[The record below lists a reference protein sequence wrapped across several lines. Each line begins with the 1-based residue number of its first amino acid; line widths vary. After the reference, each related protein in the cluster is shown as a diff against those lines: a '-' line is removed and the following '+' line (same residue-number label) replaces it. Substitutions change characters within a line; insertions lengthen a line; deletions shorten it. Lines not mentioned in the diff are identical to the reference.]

1 MKKKKEELVICI
13 YDENGPNVQ
22 DVILETF
29 RKYIKLQ
36 LTNNSF
42 SVSNNKENLKK
53 KGNDKICKQNI

>member
-13 YDENGPNVQ
+13 YDENGPNINE
-22 DVILETF
+22 VILEAF

-42 SVSNNKENLKK
+42 SVSNNKENLNK
-53 KGNDKICKQNI
+53 KGNDKICK

>member
-1 MKKKKEELVICI
+1 MEKKKEELVICI

-22 DVILETF
+22 DVILEAF

-42 SVSNNKENLKK
+42 SVSNNKEILNK
-53 KGNDKICKQNI
+53 KGNDKICK

>member
-22 DVILETF
+22 DVILESF

-42 SVSNNKENLKK
+42 SVSNNKDNLKK
-53 KGNDKICKQNI
+53 KGNDKICK

>member
-13 YDENGPNVQ
+13 YDENGPNIN
-22 DVILETF
+22 DVILEVF

-42 SVSNNKENLKK
+42 SVSYNKENLNK
-53 KGNDKICKQNI
+53 KGNEKICK

>member
-22 DVILETF
+22 DVILEAF

-53 KGNDKICKQNI
+53 KGNDKICK

>member
-22 DVILETF
+22 DVILEAF

-42 SVSNNKENLKK
+42 SVSNNKENLNK
-53 KGNDKICKQNI
+53 KG

>member
-22 DVILETF
+22 DVILEAF
-29 RKYIKLQ
+29 RKYLKLK
-36 LTNNSF
+36 LSNNSF

-53 KGNDKICKQNI
+53 KGNDKICK

>member
-22 DVILETF
+22 DVILEAF

-42 SVSNNKENLKK
+42 SVSNNKEILKK
-53 KGNDKICKQNI
+53 KGNDKICK

>member
-22 DVILETF
+22 DVILEAF

-42 SVSNNKENLKK
+42 SVSNNKDNLKK
-53 KGNDKICKQNI
+53 KGNDKICK

>member
-1 MKKKKEELVICI
+1 MEKKKEELVICI

-22 DVILETF
+22 DVILEAF

-42 SVSNNKENLKK
+42 SVSNNKDNLKK
-53 KGNDKICKQNI
+53 KGNDKICK

>member
-13 YDENGPNVQ
+13 YDENGPNINE
-22 DVILETF
+22 VILEVF

-36 LTNNSF
+36 FTNNSF

-53 KGNDKICKQNI
+53 KGNDKICK